1 MRVRFD
7 SDPPAPAPAERAFGR
22 CGRMRRVRVSAK
34 ADHAVQ
40 AAVELATLESG
51 AT

>member
-7 SDPPAPAPAERAFGR
+7 SDPPAPAERAFGR